1 MSGGRWGESM
11 ATVGIGLLGAGRIGS
26 LHAANVVRRLGN
38 ARLVAVADAHR
49 PAADALAATFPG
61 VAVEASAGE
70 LIARSDVDAVL
81 VCSSTD
87 THASLVALA
96 ASAGKHVFCEKPI
109 ALDLVEIDGALAA
122 VERAGVTLQ
131 VGFNRRFDPT
141 FARVRRAIADGEIGR
156 PELLHI
162 VSRDPAPPPLEY
174 VRRSGGLFVDM
185 AIHDFDMARFL
196 LADEV
201 ESVHASG
208 AVLVDPA
215 IGEAGDIDTAVTV
228 LRFRGGAI
236 GTIQNSR
243 RATYGY
249 DQRVDVLGSLGAV
262 ATGNVFANQAT
273 VSDAGGVRRDPPLY
287 FFLERYQE
295 SFVAELLAFVEAIR
309 TGGQAPVTGADGRAP
324 VVLALAAERSRTEG
338 RAVLTSEIESP
349 GGG

>member
-1 MSGGRWGESM
+1 M
-11 ATVGIGLLGAGRIGS
+11 TTIGIGLLGAGRIGS
-26 LHAANVVRRLGN
+26 LHAANIARHLPG
-38 ARLVAVADAHR
+38 ARLVAVADAHL
-49 PAADALAATFPG
+49 PAAEACAAVVPG
-61 VAVEASAGE
+61 VQAPASAGA
-70 LIARSDVDAVL
+70 IFARRDIDAVL
-81 VCSSTD
+81 VCTSTD
-87 THASLVALA
+87 THAELIALA
-96 ASAGKHVFCEKPI
+96 AAAGKHVFCEKPI
-109 ALDLVEIDGALAA
+109 ALNLGEIDGALAA
-122 VERAGVTLQ
+122 AARAGVTLQ

-174 VRRSGGLFVDM
+174 IRRSGGLFIDM

-196 LADEV
+196 IADEV
-201 ESVHASG
+201 ESVHATG

-215 IGEAGDIDTAVTV
+215 IGEAGDIDSAVTV

-273 VSDAGGVRRDPPLY
+273 VSDAAGIRRDPPLH

-295 SFVAELLAFVEAIR
+295 SFVAELTAFVEAIQ
-309 TGGQAPVTGADGRAP
+309 TGGPPPVTGADGRAP
-324 VVLALAAERSRTEG
+324 VVLALAAARSLAEG
-338 RAVLTSEIESP
+338 RPVLTSEIEAT
-349 GGG
+349 GQG